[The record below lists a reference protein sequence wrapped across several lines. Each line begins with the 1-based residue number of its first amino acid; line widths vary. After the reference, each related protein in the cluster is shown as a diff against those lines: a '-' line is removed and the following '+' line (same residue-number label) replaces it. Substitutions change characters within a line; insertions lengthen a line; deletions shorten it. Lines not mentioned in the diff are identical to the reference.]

1 MATEAMDAPRQR
13 LHPWS
18 WLFVLLA
25 QLRGFALPV
34 VALLVFG
41 RGDGW
46 QRWELLGGL
55 AAGGL
60 ALASVAQYFTYRY
73 GVVGTDLVV
82 RAGLLNRNTRSIPLA
97 RIRNVTLHRTV
108 LHRLFGVAEVR
119 LESAGGATAEAQM
132 RVLSMHDAAAL
143 ERLVHAGQGAQA
155 AGAGDAQA
163 GGDLLLALPTSELVR
178 LGLISNRGMVA
189 VGAAFAGAW
198 QVAPGDAGDWL
209 EAVGAWL
216 SGQATA
222 LHLGWLATL
231 LGLLA
236 LVGAFVVLLRLLSI
250 GLAIVQFHGFRLGV
264 EQGALTVESGLLTRV
279 RARAPLRK
287 VQFWTVTETLLHR
300 VFGRRSLAVE
310 TAVVHTGKESSR
322 SIQHLAPVA
331 TPEATT
337 AIVQRLLPQAG
348 YPDLDWQPLHP
359 AAWKRMSVWPVLF
372 TLIAC
377 AALTLRIGPAGLLL
391 LALLPWW
398 ILRARRLTA
407 TTGWALNDEV
417 VGFRSGWLD
426 RKVSFAELAKLQGV
440 QVLHT
445 PFDRRRGMAT
455 VVVDTAGAGALG
467 HRIHIR
473 YLPADVARALANRL
487 GRRIARSPLAW

>member
-1 MATEAMDAPRQR
+1 MATDVETAPRQR

-25 QLRGFALPV
+25 QLRSFALP
-34 VALLVFG
+34 LLAFVVFG
-41 RGDGW
+41 GGEGW

-60 ALASVAQYFTYRY
+60 ALASVLQYFTYRY
-73 GVVGTDLVV
+73 GVVGADLVV

-97 RIRNVTLHRTV
+97 RIRNVTLHRTL

-119 LESAGGATAEAQM
+119 LESAGGTTAEAQM
-132 RVLSMHDAAAL
+132 RVLSMADAAAL
-143 ERLVHAGQGAQA
+143 ERLVHAGH
-155 AGAGDAQA
+155 GAGVASADDTHA
-163 GGDLLLALPTSELVR
+163 GGELLLALSTAELVR

-189 VGAAFAGAW
+189 VGAAFAGVW

-209 EAVGAWL
+209 EATGAWL

-236 LVGAFVVLLRLLSI
+236 LVVVFVVLLRLLSI
-250 GLAIVQFHGFRLGV
+250 GLAIVQFHGFRLAV
-264 EQGALTVESGLLTRV
+264 EHGALAVESGLLTRI

-287 VQFWTVTETLLHR
+287 VQFWTVTETLPHR
-300 VFGRRSLAVE
+300 LFARRTLAVE
-310 TAVVHTGKESSR
+310 TAVVHTGGESSR
-322 SIQHLAPVA
+322 SIHHLAPVA
-331 TPEATT
+331 PPETT
-337 AIVQRLLPQAG
+337 TEIVQRLLPQAG
-348 YPDLDWQPLHP
+348 YPDFDWQPLHP
-359 AAWKRMSVWPVLF
+359 AAWRRMSAWPVLF
-372 TLIAC
+372 TLLAC
-377 AALTLRIGPAGLLL
+377 ALLTLRVGPAGLLL

-398 ILRARRLTA
+398 VLRARRLAA
-407 TTGWALNDEV
+407 TTGWALNDNV
-417 VGFRSGWLD
+417 VAFRSGWLD
-426 RKVSFAELAKLQGV
+426 RKVSFAEQAKLQGV

-455 VVVDTAGAGALG
+455 VVVDTAGAGPLG

-473 YLPADVARALANRL
+473 FLPADVARSLANRL